1 MGQLGSPVSALLGV
15 VKALFLQCL
24 GGVVVSHGARS
35 QGHTLLC
42 GGMSVT
48 AGHRIPRSRAGTRT

>member
-1 MGQLGSPVSALLGV
+1 MGQLGSPVSALLGA

-24 GGVVVSHGARS
+24 GGGVVSRGARS

-42 GGMSVT
+42 GGMSVKI
-48 AGHRIPRSRAGTRT
+48 GRAHV